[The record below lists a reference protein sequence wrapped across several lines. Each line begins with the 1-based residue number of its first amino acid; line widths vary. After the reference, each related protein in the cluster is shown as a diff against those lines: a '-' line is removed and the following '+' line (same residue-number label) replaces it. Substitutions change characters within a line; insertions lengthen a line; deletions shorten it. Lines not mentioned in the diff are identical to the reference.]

1 MGKWNTENEKHFSV
15 KQKWR
20 STALDLVQVW
30 KQLFNDIL
38 YITQIVAALDTDRLV
53 LALNFRKCKISE

>member
-1 MGKWNTENEKHFSV
+1 MKNIFSV

-20 STALDLVQVW
+20 STALDSVQVW
-30 KQLFNDIL
+30 KELFHDIL
-38 YITQIVAALDTDRLV
+38 YITQIVAALDTDRLA